1 MGSFSDYWETA
12 TLRHMF
18 NKQDYTQPADYAIG
32 LYTAAPSDAG
42 GGTEVT
48 EPSYVR
54 KTCTAF
60 GLSGSI
66 IYNSGAIT
74 FAQATS
80 TWGTISHF
88 GIFDTATGGNLLA
101 WGTCTTSKD
110 VNTNDT
116 AEFADKALTVSLD

>member
-12 TLRHMF
+12 TLQHMF
-18 NKQDYTQPADYAIG
+18 NKSSYTQPSDYCIG
-32 LYTAAPSDAG
+32 LYTAAPSDAA
-42 GGTEVT
+42 GGTEA
-48 EPSYVR
+48 SAGNYVR
-54 KTCTAF
+54 KTCVAW

-66 IYNSGAIT
+66 IYNSGAVT
-74 FAQATS
+74 FVQCDDS
-80 TWGTISHF
+80 WGTISHF

-101 WGTCTTSKD
+101 WGTCTTPKD